1 MDFTNKVVVV
11 VGGTGGIGL
20 ETSYRFLERHA
31 QVIVIG
37 RTEAETDDAVQTLKQ
52 RSKTK
57 ADVAVHGLYGDVTNH
72 DEAERIFSSIKAE
85 YVKIDI
91 LVHIVGIS
99 GRKWG
104 DGPLAECKEEGWDMV
119 MNTNVKSVYLTNH
132 FALQM
137 MQEQKE
143 GSIVN
148 ISSVLGMVGAQDHFT
163 THAYAASKGAI
174 ISLSKAAAVYYAKD
188 NIRVNVVCPGLL
200 DTPMSQRAIN
210 DDVIRE
216 ALTDFQPLAPHV
228 GYPDDVANAILF
240 LSSDTAKFM
249 TGIALPVD
257 GGWTAQ

>member
-1 MDFTNKVVVV
+1 MNFTNKVVVV
-11 VGGTGGIGL
+11 VGGTGGIGM
-20 ETSYRFLERHA
+20 ETSYRFMEGKA

-37 RTEAETDDAVQTLKQ
+37 RTEAETDSAVRLLKQ
-52 RSKTK
+52 RSTG
-57 ADVAVHGLYGDVTNH
+57 DGAVRGLYGDVTNH
-72 DEAERIFSSIKAE
+72 DDVEHLFNCIKNE
-85 YVKIDI
+85 YSRIDI

-104 DGPLAECKEEGWDMV
+104 DGPLAECKEEGWDIV

-137 MQEQKE
+137 MQDQKS
-143 GSIVN
+143 GSIIN
-148 ISSVLGMVGAQDHFT
+148 ISSVLGIVGAQAHFT

-188 NIRVNVVCPGLL
+188 NIRINVVCPGLL

-210 DDVIRE
+210 DEIIQE
-216 ALTDFQPLAPHV
+216 ALTHFQPLAPHV
-228 GYPDDVANAILF
+228 GYPEDVANAILF
-240 LSSDTAKFM
+240 LASDSARFM
-249 TGIALPVD
+249 TGVVLPVD